1 MSPMSPL
8 NLNNMSSEIVIVRTG
23 IPLEQLDKY
32 ADDLT
37 RLHEIPEGLRTLAVL
52 GKTFL
57 SPNNFH
63 I

>member
-1 MSPMSPL
+1 
-8 NLNNMSSEIVIVRTG
+8 MSSEIVIVRTG

-37 RLHEIPEGLRTLAVL
+37 RLHETPEGLRTLAVL